1 MNRKSQKEIQVTTHM
16 VRQFLQENED
26 TGYRDFHSN
35 LLPGVDNVMG
45 IRLPVLR
52 KFAKQLSGM
61 DWQEWFEQADDQWYE
76 ETMLRGLVSAY
87 AKMECKERLTYVA
100 KFVPDINNWAVCD
113 CFCSTLKDADKYQA
127 EYWDFIETYFTSNK
141 EYEARFAAVMLLG
154 HFVKREYL
162 KESIRRLESIT
173 QQGYYA
179 KMAVAWAV
187 SVYFAA
193 FPDEMLTYLQDGH
206 KLDEFTYKKSLQKI
220 TESYRVDKEMKKGIS
235 KEEAIKE
242 LQNRE
247 TVFVAYSQAT
257 KLPYVKCDEE
267 TYNDQAWI
275 FSTEEGI
282 KEFGKKM
289 LEEKV
294 LLMGMKFTKKD
305 YPRLYG
311 TFYAIGVNTVVWVDG
326 EDKIE
331 IDLPDVAKQADMS
344 KIEPAKRPLL
354 NPTLELSG
362 IYFMQELRRPVEKDQ
377 HGNLRELEE
386 ELIVNL
392 KKSEYLVAMNV
403 DPEDPKKINIPYLK
417 NKKEE
422 ILQPV
427 FTDVMELEKFTK
439 GQKLRIAK
447 VPFAKLPEL
456 LIDKAM
462 AYAVNPL
469 GFNLVLNREQLN
481 KIIGLK

>member
-1 MNRKSQKEIQVTTHM
+1 MWHIHR
-16 VRQFLQENED
+16 LQ
-26 TGYRDFHSN
+26 
-35 LLPGVDNVMG
+35 
-45 IRLPVLR
+45 
-52 KFAKQLSGM
+52 
-61 DWQEWFEQADDQWYE
+61 
-76 ETMLRGLVSAY
+76 
-87 AKMECKERLTYVA
+87 
-100 KFVPDINNWAVCD
+100 
-113 CFCSTLKDADKYQA
+113 
-127 EYWDFIETYFTSNK
+127 
-141 EYEARFAAVMLLG
+141 
-154 HFVKREYL
+154 
-162 KESIRRLESIT
+162 
-173 QQGYYA
+173 
-179 KMAVAWAV
+179 
-187 SVYFAA
+187 
-193 FPDEMLTYLQDGH
+193 
-206 KLDEFTYKKSLQKI
+206 
-220 TESYRVDKEMKKGIS
+220 
-235 KEEAIKE
+235 
-242 LQNRE
+242 
-247 TVFVAYSQAT
+247 

-267 TYNDQAWI
+267 TFNDQAWI

-331 IDLPDVAKQADMS
+331 IDLTDIAKQADMS

-427 FTDVMELEKFTK
+427 FTTLWNLRSL
-439 GQKLRIAK
+439 QKVRSCVLRK
-447 VPFAKLPEL
+447 YRLQNFREL
-456 LIDKAM
+456 LIDKEWP
-462 AYAVNPL
+462 YAVNPL